1 MSLSLPMLKYCMV
14 AAALRLALLALGEM
28 NVVLFMWRSL
38 AGDEASFRRSCFTGR
53 LILAHSSSIRG
64 QLLGH

>member
-1 MSLSLPMLKYCMV
+1 MSLSLPMLKYCVV
-14 AAALRLALLALGEM
+14 AAALRLALLALGEV
-28 NVVLFMWRSL
+28 NVVLFMWRS
-38 AGDEASFRRSCFTGR
+38 AGDEEASFRSSCFTGR